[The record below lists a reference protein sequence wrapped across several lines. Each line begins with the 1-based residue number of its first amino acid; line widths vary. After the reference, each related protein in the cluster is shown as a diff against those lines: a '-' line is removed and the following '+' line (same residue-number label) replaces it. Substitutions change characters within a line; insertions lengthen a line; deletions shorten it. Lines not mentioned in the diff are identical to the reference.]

1 MEFLN
6 FKVELQI
13 CSYIYIEIY
22 YKVNVFYYFNIFV
35 YYFIILGSI
44 FYWKYL
50 AQIRIF
56 YV

>member
-22 YKVNVFYYFNIFV
+22 YKVNGFNYFNIFV

-50 AQIRIF
+50 AYI
-56 YV
+56 